1 MKVADLMSTDLK
13 TVTGTLNVAEA
24 VLTLADA
31 QVYGLPVLEEGASRL
46 IGVLST
52 SDVLQAA
59 AECASAEERDQLFE
73 NTLVQDLMTPNPAS
87 VTSDDDVRQAA
98 QQMLYLDVHRLFV
111 VDDGKLTGVIS
122 QSDIVRAVAAAKI

>member
-1 MKVADLMSTDLK
+1 MKVADLMSTDLQ
-13 TVTGTLNVAEA
+13 TVTGTLNVAE

-59 AECASAEERDQLFE
+59 AECPSAEERDQLFE
-73 NTLVQDLMTPNPAS
+73 NTLVQDLMTASPAS

-111 VDDGKLTGVIS
+111 VDSVGSSRRAIS
-122 QSDIVRAVAAAKI
+122 SAPWPRPKI

>member
-1 MKVADLMSTDLK
+1 M
-13 TVTGTLNVAEA
+13 
-24 VLTLADA
+24 
-31 QVYGLPVLEEGASRL
+31 
-46 IGVLST
+46 LST
-52 SDVLQAA
+52 SDVLQTA
-59 AECASAEERDQLFE
+59 AECASVEERDQLFE

-87 VTSDDDVRQAA
+87 VVSDDDVRQAA